1 MSTHRPV
8 LIVSG
13 LPRSGTS
20 LQMQMLQAGGVPL
33 LTDEER
39 IADEHNPLGYFE
51 FAPVKRLRQDATWIS
66 QAVGEAVKVVSP
78 LLADLPTG
86 YDYKVL
92 LVQRSLA
99 EVVASQMKLLA
110 TRGVV
115 EPVANAEDLL
125 QLYTRYQAEMEQ
137 TLSTRSDIEVLKL
150 NHPDLMTSPAEQ
162 VSKIT
167 AFIQPIWPEIKLDQ
181 QAMIKVIDPQLH
193 RVRR

>member
-1 MSTHRPV
+1 
-8 LIVSG
+8 
-13 LPRSGTS
+13 
-20 LQMQMLQAGGVPL
+20 MQILQAGGVPL
-33 LTDEER
+33 LADEER

-66 QAVGEAVKVVSP
+66 QALGKAVKVVSP

-99 EVVASQMKLLA
+99 EVVASQMKLLS
-110 TRGVV
+110 TRGVI
-115 EPVANAEDLL
+115 EPVASAEDLL
-125 QLYTRYQAEMEQ
+125 QLYTRYQAELEQ
-137 TLSTRSDIEVLKL
+137 TLSTRSDFDVLKL

-162 VSKIT
+162 ISRIVS
-167 AFIQPIWPEIKLDQ
+167 FIQPVWPKIKLDQ
-181 QAMIKVIDPQLH
+181 QAMMEAIDPQLH